1 MLRRAFRF
9 SLAFASFAIALL
21 GGCSQSGA
29 GVVYPTADFRPPG
42 LLDAGPSSSKLVVLS
57 FDESVSFVAGS
68 LAVDP
73 SSPLSARVEGEKLMV
88 DFASSQSPGA
98 DYALSGEVDDL
109 KGNRTRFLLRF
120 TGWNDRAPETRISEV
135 QTGKN
140 SSKTKPHRDFI
151 ELEVLA
157 DGNLGGEE
165 LSWSSSV
172 KSATY
177 RFSGIE
183 VRKGDF
189 VVLHLA
195 PEGLEAERDETG
207 SNLSYSGGI
216 DATAAGRDL
225 WCSSMPLPDQSGA
238 VALCLRPGEKPMDGL
253 FYADDEKSGAVAEG
267 KLYDLLSELEASE
280 AWPLSG
286 SSPTWEDGFTWKS
299 STSRPIVRIAA
310 AKGPSAWAV
319 GAASS
324 QSPGAVNPAP

>member
-1 MLRRAFRF
+1 MTRRALRL
-9 SLAFASFAIALL
+9 SLALSSFAFAIL
-21 GGCSQSGA
+21 GGCSQSSA
-29 GVVYPTADFRPPG
+29 GVVYPTADFRPPS

-68 LAVDP
+68 LAVEP
-73 SSPLSARVEGEKLMV
+73 KASLAARVEGEKLMV

-120 TGWNDRAPETRISEV
+120 TGWNDRAPEMRISEV

-165 LSWSSSV
+165 LAWSSSV

-177 RFSGIE
+177 RFPGIE

-195 PEGLEAERDETG
+195 PEGIDAEIDETG
-207 SNLSYSGGI
+207 SNLSASGGI
-216 DATAAGRDL
+216 DATASGRDL
-225 WCSSMPLPDQSGA
+225 WCSSMALPDQSGA
-238 VALCLRPGEKPMDGL
+238 IALSLRPGEEPMDGL

-267 KLYDLLSELEASE
+267 KLLDLLSELGASG

-286 SSPTWEDGFTWKS
+286 SSAAWEDGFIWKS
-299 STSRPIVRIAA
+299 STARPILRVAA
-310 AKGPSAWAV
+310 SKGPSAWAV

-324 QSPGAVNPAP
+324 QSPGAANPAP